1 MHFYL
6 GHLHYYLIIITIRWW
21 WWWGSNAS
29 VRGKNAWLRDNDGG
43 VNACHEV
50 SMHLGRMTTT
60 TMMMMYFIII
70 HWSR

>member
-29 VRGKNAWLRDNDGG
+29 VRGKNAWL
-43 VNACHEV
+43 
-50 SMHLGRMTTT
+50 
-60 TMMMMYFIII
+60 
-70 HWSR
+70 